1 MGGPSS
7 AKTRTSSSDT
17 RNRPARSVASSIA
30 WLSARP
36 VTVSHNSPESR
47 SSTEVSS
54 ENPRTC
60 SSYRSSTSPVR

>member
-1 MGGPSS
+1 
-7 AKTRTSSSDT
+7 
-17 RNRPARSVASSIA
+17 
-30 WLSARP
+30 